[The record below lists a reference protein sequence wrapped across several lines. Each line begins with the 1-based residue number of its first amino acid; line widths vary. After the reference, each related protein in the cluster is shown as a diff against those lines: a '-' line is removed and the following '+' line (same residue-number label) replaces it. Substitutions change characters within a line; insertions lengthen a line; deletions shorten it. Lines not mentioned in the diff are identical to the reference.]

1 MQAYQYL
8 REEEQ
13 KGLVLSLADV
23 DVKSTFCPVKVDKI
37 LKKFKT
43 HRCAMD
49 FDKAF
54 CKKIFTSVQTAMSD
68 DVIAK
73 FYLRTSTFCTKAT

>member
-1 MQAYQYL
+1 
-8 REEEQ
+8 
-13 KGLVLSLADV
+13 
-23 DVKSTFCPVKVDKI
+23 

-54 CKKIFTSVQTAMSD
+54 CKATFTKSEWNDVQVRQFLSHVSD
-68 DVIAK
+68 SFI
-73 FYLRTSTFCTKAT
+73 Y